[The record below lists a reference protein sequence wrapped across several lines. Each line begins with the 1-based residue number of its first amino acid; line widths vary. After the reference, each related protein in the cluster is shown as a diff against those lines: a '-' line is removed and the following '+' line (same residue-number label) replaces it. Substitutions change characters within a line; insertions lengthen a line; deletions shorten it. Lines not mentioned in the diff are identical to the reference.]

1 MIKFSSK
8 GKTTSV
14 YNDFGKQDAK
24 YSNGSVFTMLIR
36 EL

>member
-8 GKTTSV
+8 GKNTSI
-14 YNDFGKQDAK
+14 YHDFGNQDAK